1 MIPALIHRRRGSK
14 SSDPV
19 TEEPCALES
28 SKLQLLSAMDIFQD
42 LPEEEVERLMAA
54 TPMKTAERGAV
65 FYGSQDG
72 PEVLFMLKS
81 GRVELYRESSDGKKL
96 TLAVVE
102 QGAFFGEMSL
112 VGQRLVGT
120 SAMALEDS
128 VICRLSRED
137 VQTLMVEHPTV
148 AIRVIEV
155 MAGRLQ
161 EARDALQEMAFNDVT
176 GRVAGLLLRLA
187 GEDINIVEGYSHQD
201 LASMVGCLRESLT
214 VVLDRLKGSG
224 ALSIGRKKIEIT
236 DRAQLERVVSLRSG
250 GRGS

>member
-1 MIPALIHRRRGSK
+1 
-14 SSDPV
+14 
-19 TEEPCALES
+19 
-28 SKLQLLSAMDIFQD
+28 
-42 LPEEEVERLMAA
+42 
-54 TPMKTAERGAV
+54 
-65 FYGSQDG
+65 
-72 PEVLFMLKS
+72 
-81 GRVELYRESSDGKKL
+81 
-96 TLAVVE
+96 
-102 QGAFFGEMSL
+102 MSL